1 MIPSRDCVSA
11 GQALA
16 GEVLGG
22 LGPVTISLMRVEQTP
37 SGRRLRACGE
47 TIATPVS
54 SETDATASRARFE
67 LDIPEDAV
75 PSGRGAQ
82 CSLSYT
88 LLARSRHHTVAANA
102 WAAIEVVARGQA
114 HVKPRVDRFD
124 RFIAAVPS
132 RLFHIELHDAVLAG
146 DGYIAGRVHR
156 HGRCPLGTM
165 MLDVGCT
172 EAWRSRPSWRGAP
185 PQWDERV
192 MWAATAPVQLDDDRG
207 WAPFRCEIPAGL
219 PCRHRGGHRCLAIRP
234 RGEPPPA
241 PPARPARD
249 PYSPA
254 FRGHLTERVT
264 CRLRPAVLANLA
276 AAARSNP
283 RDPRAR
289 DQPND
294 RGARSARRR

>member
-1 MIPSRDCVSA
+1 VIPARDRVWA
-11 GQALA
+11 GQVLA

-22 LGPVTISLMRVEQTP
+22 LGPVTISLIRVEQTP
-37 SGRRLRACGE
+37 SGRRLRACRE

-54 SETDATASRARFE
+54 SETDATTSRARFD

-88 LLARSRHHTVAANA
+88 LVARSRHSAVAANA
-102 WAAIEVVARGQA
+102 WAAIEIVARGQA

-124 RFIAAVPS
+124 RFIAEVPA
-132 RLFHIELHDAVLAG
+132 RLFHVELHEAVLAG

-156 HGRCPLGTM
+156 HDGCPLGTM

-192 MWAATAPVQLDDDRG
+192 MWAATAPIQLDDDRG
-207 WAPFRCEIPAGL
+207 WAAFHCEIPAGL
-219 PCRHRGGHRCLAIRP
+219 PAATEADTVAWRYDLAVSRRLRHRPDQRAT
-234 RGEPPPA
+234 
-241 PPARPARD
+241 
-249 PYSPA
+249 
-254 FRGHLTERVT
+254 LTPLLFEAT
-264 CRLRPAVLANLA
+264 SL
-276 AAARSNP
+276 
-283 RDPRAR
+283 
-289 DQPND
+289 
-294 RGARSARRR
+294 SA

>member
-1 MIPSRDCVSA
+1 VIPTRDCVSA

-22 LGPVTISLMRVEQTP
+22 LGPVTISLIRVEQTP
-37 SGRRLRACGE
+37 SGRRLRACRE

-54 SETDATASRARFE
+54 SETDATTSRARFE

-88 LLARSRHHTVAANA
+88 LLARSRHSAVAANG

-114 HVKPRVDRFD
+114 HVKPRVERFD
-124 RFIAAVPS
+124 RFIAGVPA
-132 RLFHIELHDAVLAG
+132 RLFHIELHSAVLAG

-156 HGRCPLGTM
+156 HGRRPLGTM
-165 MLDVGCT
+165 MLDVRCT

-192 MWAATAPVQLDDDRG
+192 MWAATAPIQLDDDRR
-207 WAPFRCEIPAGL
+207 WAPFRCEIPSGL
-219 PCRHRGGHRCLAIRP
+219 PAATEADTLGWRYDVAVSRRLRHRPDQRATLTPLLFEAT
-234 RGEPPPA
+234 
-241 PPARPARD
+241 
-249 PYSPA
+249 SP
-254 FRGHLTERVT
+254 
-264 CRLRPAVLANLA
+264 
-276 AAARSNP
+276 
-283 RDPRAR
+283 
-289 DQPND
+289 
-294 RGARSARRR
+294 SA